1 MAETTTCS
9 ANVPISS
16 VQGGFII
23 MNVYGHESS
32 RLKIAMQKKQA
43 SASEMRTKALECG
56 AFDSNCSWA
65 IYILEQSY
73 PPFGQIVINF

>member
-1 MAETTTCS
+1 
-9 ANVPISS
+9 
-16 VQGGFII
+16 
-23 MNVYGHESS
+23 
-32 RLKIAMQKKQA
+32 MQKKQA